1 MCTVQSTGASII
13 NVDLSRW
20 YILPCSA
27 RHLARA
33 SRGLRAAPCHPQ
45 SPPGAIGH
53 WSHSALSPGSH
64 KDNYLRS
71 QSLAMTRAEGTRCRV
86 QSVRVQ
92 SWQRSRQQWRLVQN
106 VKRRGCTVT
115 IQPLRN
121 FLNYS
126 QQWHF
131 QSHHTLKI
139 QDLKWWD
146 LVILTAAS
154 SDFEQIRKYY
164 L

>member
-1 MCTVQSTGASII
+1 MCTVQSTGASM
-13 NVDLSRW
+13 NYCWSLKVL
-20 YILPCSA
+20 Y
-27 RHLARA
+27 LALQCATLGESEPRPE
-33 SRGLRAAPCHPQ
+33 SSSVPSPVPSQSPQ

-71 QSLAMTRAEGTRCRV
+71 QSLVMTRAECQGGE
-86 QSVRVQ
+86 
-92 SWQRSRQQWRLVQN
+92 WQRSRQQWRLVQN

-115 IQPLRN
+115 IHALRN

-131 QSHHTLKI
+131 QSQSHPQDSR

-146 LVILTAAS
+146 LSNDI
-154 SDFEQIRKYY
+154 
-164 L
+164 